1 MRNFVLLCIM
11 MFLQF
16 FIWGAWYVTAPNF
29 LTTIGFEAND
39 IGWTYSVGPIA
50 GIIAPLFVGMVADRF
65 MAAQKVLGLM
75 HLAGGGL
82 MFYAT
87 TQMKGGGSPDSINIL
102 FFLYMLTYYPT
113 LALSNTVAM
122 KNMSDSEK
130 EFPKIR
136 VFGTLGWIAAGVALT
151 LLAFETNINMF
162 YMTSI
167 AALALGVISFA
178 LPNTPANS
186 DSQATIGQLLGL
198 DALALLKDKAY
209 LIFMV
214 SSILICIPLAFYYQI
229 ASRVVEMVELPIGVT
244 MSYGQWSEVIFMLCI
259 PFFFKRLG
267 VKKMLAVGMA
277 VWALRYALFAIG
289 APSQTSALIILG
301 VAVHGICYDFFFVT
315 GQIYTDK
322 KAPEPIRAQAQGL
335 LVMLTLGVGMFF
347 GAKIAGNI
355 EARFTPQES
364 ANFGY
369 QVEAIT
375 SLEKE
380 KSTSPSADLAKL
392 VNKIESDDQKLEE
405 KKSSLNELAK
415 IFQDSDIDKKTDD
428 ALKTSLADIKKT
440 QRLKQLQVI
449 DWQKL
454 WGIPAVFAGVI
465 LVFFMI
471 AFKDDSA
478 DESDA
483 AADVVD
489 DGPSDDAYTE
499 ASAALE
505 TAGADGESCSTDE
518 DCGTG
523 G

>member
-355 EARFTPQES
+355 EAYCTPAKFE
-364 ANFGY
+364 
-369 QVEAIT
+369 T
-375 SLEKE
+375 LEQ
-380 KSTSPSADLAKL
+380 TADMTDNDFAAA
-392 VNKIESDDQKLEE
+392 QKLY
-405 KKSSLNELAK
+405 
-415 IFQDSDIDKKTDD
+415 Q
-428 ALKTSLADIKKT
+428 
-440 QRLKQLQVI
+440 LKQI